1 MKIAVS
7 TDDDFL
13 YQKIFLILGKAEE
26 VLRYSSEVD
35 YYDLLLTDGKV
46 ETIARA
52 VRMSR
57 DGSADLTV
65 PFTES
70 ELKEAVYRDTSC
82 APLLV
87 IGERCVFL
95 RGKKISLT
103 ELEFSLFSILYEAK
117 GEYLSR
123 EQLHRSVF
131 GDGYTDGILNVYV
144 HYLREKLECE
154 DEKIILSS
162 RKHGY
167 KLNER
172 YI

>member
-7 TDDDFL
+7 TNDDFL

-26 VLRYSSEVD
+26 VLRLTSEVE
-35 YYDLLLTDGKV
+35 YYDLLLTDG
-46 ETIARA
+46 EGGAIGRT

-57 DGSADLTV
+57 DGTADLTI

-70 ELKEAVYRDTSC
+70 QLKEAVYKDTSC

-95 RGKKISLT
+95 RGKKILLT
-103 ELEFSLFSILYEAK
+103 DLEFSLFRALYEAK

-123 EQLHRSVF
+123 EKLHESVF

-144 HYLREKLECE
+144 HYLREKLERE

-162 RKHGY
+162 RKFGY